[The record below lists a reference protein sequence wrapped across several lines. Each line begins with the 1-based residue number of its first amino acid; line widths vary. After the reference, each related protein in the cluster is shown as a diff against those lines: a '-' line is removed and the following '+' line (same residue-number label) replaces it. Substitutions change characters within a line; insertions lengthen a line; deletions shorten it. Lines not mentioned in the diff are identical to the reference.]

1 MEMIGYQQNVL
12 FFFRPHPI
20 CFVVMLIKRYVGGS
34 DEVFQDQICPS
45 ELAPESFLIGESR
58 K

>member
-1 MEMIGYQQNVL
+1 MEMIGYQKNVL
-12 FFFRPHPI
+12 FYFRPHPI

-45 ELAPESFLIGESR
+45 ELAPESFLIGES
-58 K
+58 

>member
-1 MEMIGYQQNVL
+1 MEMTGYQKKIL
-12 FFFRPHPI
+12 FFFEPHPI

-45 ELAPESFLIGESR
+45 ELALKAF
-58 K
+58 